1 MVSSILLVEDDAV
14 IQEILVDALTM
25 DGGFEVQAAGSIG
38 QAQAL
43 MAQDS
48 RSFDIILLDASLPD
62 GDGRMFCAG
71 LRQQGCQTP
80 ILLLSGLSGEDDIVG
95 GFEAGVDDY
104 LLKPFSSREL
114 LARIAVQLRHTRPH
128 MNVDTPTFDAAA

>member
-1 MVSSILLVEDDAV
+1 MLVEDDAV
-14 IQEILVDALTM
+14 IQEILVNALAV

-43 MAQDS
+43 MAEDS

-62 GDGRMFCAG
+62 GDGRTFCTS
-71 LRQQGCQTP
+71 LRQQGCQMP
-80 ILLLSGLSGEDDIVG
+80 VLLFSGLSGENDIVS

-104 LLKPFSSREL
+104 LVKPFGIREL

-128 MNVDTPTFDAAA
+128 MRRDVQAFDVAA